1 VADRAQRPFWM
12 HQFIEYVVGFALI
25 AFGFQDTR
33 PVVPAVVGV
42 VVIVNA
48 AVVHGPFGAFRL
60 VNRTVHRWVDVVV
73 MAFLLV
79 AALQPWVEMS
89 GLGRLVLLG
98 IVVPLAFSWWYTD
111 WGTRVDRKRRRTE
124 QGGQR
129 SEDIGATAG
138 RKAAQYYRAGKKMI
152 ERDD

>member
-1 VADRAQRPFWM
+1 MADRAQRPFWI

-25 AFGFQDTR
+25 AFGFQDTN
-33 PVVPAVVGV
+33 PTVPAVVGV

-60 VNRTVHRWVDVVV
+60 ISRRVHRWVDVVV
-73 MAFLLV
+73 LALLV
-79 AALQPWVEMS
+79 LVAVQPWVEMS
-89 GLGRLVLLG
+89 SLGRLVLIG

-111 WGTRVDRKRRRTE
+111 WGTRAERKERRAG
-124 QGGQR
+124 QGSQR

-138 RKAAQYYRAGKKMI
+138 RKAAEYYKAGKKMI